1 MSESINYRMKQ
12 DQEDAWQHADKGIK
26 SDSAG
31 HRVQALAHYKK
42 AISVYTKAIHRWSS
56 AELNSRETRLLDKWM
71 GNQSM
76 CHDRRKYL
84 ETETSKSIPSPHNDP
99 DVQFISKTVPTR
111 KTTTVSDFTKNV
123 QKAKNSS
130 NSTSSTNSTNIPKLQ
145 PKINSSIPKNGI
157 TNPRYNRSRTISG
170 SKSVAKSGATHKTSA
185 NTISTLDY
193 KGLDKKLAEKIL
205 NELVTLKKSNGDNF
219 NSIAGNETA
228 KKALEETIILP
239 ALRPE
244 IFTGLRAP
252 PKGILL
258 FGPPGCG
265 KTLLARALAAESKCT
280 FFNISAS
287 ALTSKWQGEGEK
299 LVKTLFNLARQLAPT
314 IIFIDEI
321 DSFLTER
328 KENENEG
335 SRRLKTEFMLQF
347 DGLSTKSDEKLLVL
361 GATNRPFDLDDA
373 ILRRFPKRI
382 YIKLPDLKARS
393 ELLKISLKNQKF
405 RINEKDW
412 NLIVLNTVNYSGSDL
427 KQLAKEA
434 AYEPIRSMSVSTLK
448 TVGVDDV
455 PPITGAHFISAMKRI
470 RPSVDMKSLS
480 VFVDWNSKFGDV
492 S

>member
-1 MSESINYRMKQ
+1 MKQ
-12 DQEDAWQHADKGIK
+12 DQDDAWQHADKGIK

-31 HRVQALAHYKK
+31 HRVQALAHYKT

-56 AELNSRETRLLDKWM
+56 VELNSRETKLLDKWM

-99 DVQFISKTVPTR
+99 EVQFISKTVPTR
-111 KTTTVSDFTKNV
+111 KITAISDDLSKNV
-123 QKAKNSS
+123 QKPKHSI
-130 NSTSSTNSTNIPKLQ
+130 NSTYIPKPK
-145 PKINSSIPKNGI
+145 PKITSSIPKNGI
-157 TNPRYNRSRTISG
+157 TNPRYNRTRTISG
-170 SKSVAKSGATHKTSA
+170 SKTAVKSTAGTKPTSG
-185 NTISTLDY
+185 TIPTLDY

-228 KKALEETIILP
+228 KKALQETIILP

-299 LVKTLFNLARQLAPT
+299 LVKTLFNLARQLEPT

-328 KENENEG
+328 KDNENEG

-382 YIKLPDLKARS
+382 YIKLPDLTARS
-393 ELLKISLKNQKF
+393 ELLKISLKNQKT
-405 RINEKDW
+405 RINEKEW
-412 NLIVLNTVNYSGSDL
+412 NFIVLNTANYSGSDL

-434 AYEPIRSMSVSTLK
+434 AYEPIRSMSVTTLK

-470 RPSVDMKSLS
+470 RPSVDTKSLS

>member
-1 MSESINYRMKQ
+1 MKQ
-12 DQEDAWQHADKGIK
+12 DQDDAWQHADKGIK

-42 AISVYTKAIHRWSS
+42 AISVYTKAINRWSS
-56 AELNSRETRLLDKWM
+56 VELNSRETRLLDKWM

-99 DVQFISKTVPTR
+99 DVQFISKTVPTK
-111 KTTTVSDFTKNV
+111 KTTAISDDSSKNV
-123 QKAKNSS
+123 RK
-130 NSTSSTNSTNIPKLQ
+130 STNPMNSAYIPNASK

-157 TNPRYNRSRTISG
+157 TNPRYNRTRTISG
-170 SKSVAKSGATHKTSA
+170 SKTTAKLGTKPTSG
-185 NTISTLDY
+185 TIPTLDY

-228 KKALEETIILP
+228 KKALQETIILP

-328 KENENEG
+328 KDNENEG

-347 DGLSTKSDEKLLVL
+347 DGLSTKFDEKLLVL
-361 GATNRPFDLDDA
+361 GATNRPYDLDDA

-382 YIKLPDLKARS
+382 YIKLPDLAARS
-393 ELLKISLKNQKF
+393 ELLKISLKNQKTK
-405 RINEKDW
+405 INEKEW
-412 NLIVLNTVNYSGSDL
+412 YFIVSNTENYSGSDL

-434 AYEPIRSMSVSTLK
+434 AYEPIRSMSITTLK

-470 RPSVDMKSLS
+470 RPSVDTKSLS

>member
-1 MSESINYRMKQ
+1 MKQ
-12 DQEDAWQHADKGIK
+12 DQDEAWNHADKGIK

-31 HRVQALAHYKK
+31 HRSQALAHYKK
-42 AISVYTKAIHRWSS
+42 AILVYNKAIRKWSS
-56 AELNSRETRLLDKWM
+56 VDLNEREQNLVDKWIKNQNMCLDRRNYLESENSRT
-71 GNQSM
+71 
-76 CHDRRKYL
+76 
-84 ETETSKSIPSPHNDP
+84 IPSPHNDP
-99 DVQFISKTVPTR
+99 DIHFISSGFKS
-111 KTTTVSDFTKNV
+111 K
-123 QKAKNSS
+123 
-130 NSTSSTNSTNIPKLQ
+130 TNITPKPKIT
-145 PKINSSIPKNGI
+145 PKINSIPKSRSNL
-157 TNPRYNRSRTISG
+157 TPKPRTRTISG
-170 SKSVAKSGATHKTSA
+170 GNTTSP
-185 NTISTLDY
+185 SLDY

-219 NSIAGNETA
+219 NSIAGNILA
-228 KKALEETIILP
+228 KKALEETVILP

-347 DGLSTKSDEKLLVL
+347 DGLSTKSEEKLLVL

-382 YIKLPDLKARS
+382 YIKLPDLEARA
-393 ELLKISLKNQKF
+393 ELLKIALKGQKVK
-405 RINEKDW
+405 ISNNEWKF
-412 NLIVLNTVNYSGSDL
+412 IVKNTENYSGSDL

-434 AYEPIRSMSVSTLK
+434 AYEPIRSMGVKMLK
-448 TVGVDDV
+448 TVDVNDV
-455 PPITGAHFISAMKRI
+455 PAITGGHFMNAMKRI
-470 RPSVDMKSLS
+470 RPSVDLKSLG